1 MIDYSKYEVV
11 KTKKIINSNS
21 EVRYNTTFKTQEE
34 QVNNTIEYLIKNGFE
49 IIEITHD
56 NVGMINSSSRRYI
69 YTVTDIT
76 YSKLKTPKK

>member
-1 MIDYSKYEVV
+1 MIDYSKYEVI
-11 KTKKIINSNS
+11 KTEKIINSNS

-34 QVNNTIEYLIKNGFE
+34 QVNNVIEYLMSRGFE

-56 NVGMINSSSRRYI
+56 NVGMINTSSRRYI

-76 YSKLKTPKK
+76 YGKLKNPKK

>member
-1 MIDYSKYEVV
+1 MIDYSKYEVI
-11 KTKKIINSNS
+11 KTEKIVNSNS

-34 QVNNTIEYLIKNGFE
+34 QVNNAIEYLIKNGFE

-56 NVGMINSSSRRYI
+56 NVGMISSSSRRYI

-76 YSKLKTPKK
+76 YGKLKNPKK

>member
-1 MIDYSKYEVV
+1 MIDYSKYEAI

-34 QVNNTIEYLIKNGFE
+34 QVNNVIEYIVNSGFE

-56 NVGMINSSSRRYI
+56 NVGMISSSSRRYI

-76 YSKLKTPKK
+76 YGKLKNPKK